1 MHCNGTKAK
10 RMRLIGG
17 QKKMPVLCKH
27 MVKMGTQAAWA
38 RAKHTGLVGARTS
51 MNPRYSAVHAEPMR
65 RRRHRDRKPRK
76 RAWRRWAAA

>member
-1 MHCNGTKAK
+1 MYAPQTAAARLPVAARHCNGTKAK

-17 QKKMPVLCKH
+17 QNKMPVLCKH

-51 MNPRYSAVHAEPMR
+51 MNP
-65 RRRHRDRKPRK
+65 
-76 RAWRRWAAA
+76 